1 MRRED
6 ETIIWYNEDTWREGR
21 EEDHVKEEKEDEE
34 EKEEVHPYR
43 VLEAAKFVVVDGREL
58 WPGLIILNKKL
69 KLES

>member
-6 ETIIWYNEDTWREGR
+6 ETVICYDEDTWREGR
-21 EEDHVKEEKEDEE
+21 EEHHVKEEDEE